1 MAPLIILMYAL
12 FASSFS
18 VGKVLLSYSSY
29 IFIVGIRFFLAGAVL
44 LAYQVLWLRKRI
56 YVKRSHLWLYAQIII
71 LGIYSAYL
79 FRFWGMNYLSSTKT
93 SLLFNS
99 APFFAALYSYFF
111 FNERMTP
118 KQWVGLVIGF
128 LGMIPILITGSPEEK
143 QLGEFLFISW
153 PELSIILAVALQSY
167 SWIVFRKL
175 VKDKNHSPMLVNS
188 ITMCAGGILALA
200 TSAWFEGLTP
210 VTDASHFWGWL
221 IYVIIV
227 SNIICYNLYGYL
239 LRHYSA
245 TFVSFAGFIV
255 PFFTAL
261 YGWGF
266 LNETITWHFYA
277 SCLIVFIGLYL
288 FYQDEL
294 KNSPAYAQNSFPRSK

>member
-29 IFIVGIRFFLAGAVL
+29 IFLVGIRFFLAGVL
-44 LAYQVLWLRKRI
+44 LLGYQFAWLKKRI
-56 YVKRSHLWLYAQIII
+56 HIKTKHLWLYAQIVI
-71 LGIYSAYL
+71 LGIYAAYL
-79 FRFWGMNYLSSTKT
+79 FRFWGLKFLSSTKT

-99 APFFAALYSYFF
+99 APFFAALYSYLFF
-111 FNERMTP
+111 KERMTK
-118 KQWVGLVIGF
+118 KQWIGLVIGF
-128 LGMIPILITGSPEEK
+128 LGMIPILLTGSADEK
-143 QLGEFLFISW
+143 KIGEFLYISL
-153 PELSIILAVALQSY
+153 PELSILMAVGLQSY
-167 SWIVFRKL
+167 SWIIVRKL
-175 VKDKNHSPMLVNS
+175 VKDKDHSPLFVNGM
-188 ITMCAGGILALA
+188 TMFLGGFLALL
-200 TSAWFEGLTP
+200 TSFYFEGFAP
-210 VTDASHFWGWL
+210 VSNASHFWGWL
-221 IYVIIV
+221 SYVIIV

-239 LRHYSA
+239 LRHYTA

-266 LNETITWHFYA
+266 LNEKITWHFFA
-277 SCLIVFIGLYL
+277 SCSIVFVGLYL

-294 KNSPAYAQNSFPRSK
+294 KNSPAYP